1 MCTTV
6 SANAAPEGCSVP
18 SCCSR
23 DYTELI
29 YMSWRLYKGGSSTQQ
44 PAGTIMATLQYKPPQ
59 RHTKGSTTSASR
71 AASPPTRRHS
81 HHRCSPFTGGETGR
95 RHDADGTKE
104 GKIRKFAADDVT
116 SPRADQNER
125 QLAHVIRRALSQTP
139 RRVDLGPAVREKSGA
154 RWRAGWKARCET
166 SIIEFTD
173 HQDEQRWRNATMP
186 SPHLF
191 AGTGRAAGAAS
202 PLR

>member
-1 MCTTV
+1 M
-6 SANAAPEGCSVP
+6 P

-104 GKIRKFAADDVT
+104 GKIRKFLQPMT
-116 SPRADQNER
+116 
-125 QLAHVIRRALSQTP
+125 
-139 RRVDLGPAVREKSGA
+139 
-154 RWRAGWKARCET
+154 
-166 SIIEFTD
+166 
-173 HQDEQRWRNATMP
+173 
-186 SPHLF
+186 
-191 AGTGRAAGAAS
+191 
-202 PLR
+202 